1 MCGDKMND
9 ENMIENTEQVFY
21 AVSVNG
27 NICSPKY
34 ATPAGA
40 ESQISLLSEAHQ
52 AIAEVVPVTSE
63 GKQLLFG

>member
-1 MCGDKMND
+1 MNNN
-9 ENMIENTEQVFY
+9 ENMIENNEQVFY

-34 ATPAGA
+34 STPAGA
-40 ESQISLLSEAHQ
+40 ESQIALLSEAHQ
-52 AIAEVVPVTSE
+52 SIAEVVPVTAD

>member
-1 MCGDKMND
+1 MNNN
-9 ENMIENTEQVFY
+9 ENMIENTEQVYY

-34 ATPAGA
+34 TTQSGA
-40 ESQISLLSEAHQ
+40 ESQISLLSESDQ
-52 AIAEVVPVTSE
+52 TIAEVVPVTYD

>member
-1 MCGDKMND
+1 MNKD
-9 ENMIENTEQVFY
+9 ENMIENTEQVYY

-34 ATPAGA
+34 VTAEGA
-40 ESQISLLSEAHQ
+40 QDQIKLLSESDQ
-52 AIAEVVPVTSE
+52 AIAEVVPVTYN